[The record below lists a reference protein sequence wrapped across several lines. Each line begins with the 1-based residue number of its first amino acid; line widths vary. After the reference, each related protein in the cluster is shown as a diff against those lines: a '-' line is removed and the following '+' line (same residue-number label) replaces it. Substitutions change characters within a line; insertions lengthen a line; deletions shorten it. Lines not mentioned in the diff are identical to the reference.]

1 MQISTGAEL
10 LVTTYNGRRQLPPQ
24 GKGFIQMQSLR
35 DATIDGFTQEL
46 LYNLNGLVTNQ
57 SATNPTKAN

>member
-35 DATIDGFTQEL
+35 DATTDGFTQEL
-46 LYNLNGLVTNQ
+46 LYNLNGLN
-57 SATNPTKAN
+57 